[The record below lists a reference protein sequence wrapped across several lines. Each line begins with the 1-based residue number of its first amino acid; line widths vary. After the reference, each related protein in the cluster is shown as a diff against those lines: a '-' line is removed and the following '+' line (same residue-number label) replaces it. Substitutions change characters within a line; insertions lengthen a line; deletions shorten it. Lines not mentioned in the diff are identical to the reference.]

1 MSVKTANAII
11 RGELNSLNPGA
22 SHQASVAPD
31 PAMIFAPVTHANAL
45 DPDRVLVI
53 GNRGV
58 GKTFWS
64 AVLVHPET
72 RLKVARI
79 YPRLK
84 LQKLEATLGF
94 HEDAGKDSGPA
105 PSPEVLKSLLA
116 ETNEPEK
123 IWRAVLFK
131 ALGAKT
137 GVNLPSSLQQ
147 IMHWAS
153 SNIEEAEAA
162 LRLADKHFVDQG
174 HTFLLVFDALDRLGR
189 DWSTISRL
197 TEGLLR
203 FALDV
208 RGFRALRTKIFMR
221 TDQANDDNLFRFA
234 DASKIRADSVKLV
247 WQRIELFGLLY
258 NQLLSKRSSS
268 LALQEITQKISR
280 NSVVDRLLNEAEF
293 QEKAFYAIAGEY
305 MGANA
310 KRGRT
315 YSWLYDH
322 LADAFGETSPRSFLT
337 ALQRAAQ
344 FHPLPTITAIDHNGI
359 RAGVQDASDVRV
371 TQLKEDYDWIDSVL
385 NALEDLEVPCEP
397 VAFTNRWIE
406 RGTIKRISENSRNSN
421 QLLPLELERSQIA
434 PEEALLIALSNIGVV
449 EFRNET
455 RINVPD
461 IFRVAARIKRRG
473 GVRPPQAKRRRGN

>member
-1 MSVKTANAII
+1 MSLKTANAII
-11 RGELNSLNPGA
+11 RRELASLNPGA
-22 SHQASVAPD
+22 SHQAIIAPD
-31 PAMIFAPVTHANAL
+31 PAVIFAPATHANAL

-72 RLKVARI
+72 RAKVAKTF
-79 YPRLK
+79 PRLR
-84 LQKLEATLGF
+84 LQKLDAVLGF
-94 HEDAGKDSGPA
+94 HEDAGKDDGPA
-105 PSPEVLKSLLA
+105 PSPDLLKSLLLTT
-116 ETNEPEK
+116 EEPEK

-131 ALGAKT
+131 ALGRRT
-137 GVNLPSSLQQ
+137 GRILPSSLQQ
-147 IMHWAS
+147 IMEWAS

-162 LRLADKHFVDQG
+162 LRLADKHFSDQG
-174 HTFLLVFDALDRLGR
+174 QTFLLIFDALDRLGR

-197 TEGLLR
+197 SEGMLR

-208 RGFRALRTKIFMR
+208 RGFRAIRTKIFMR
-221 TDQANDDNLFRFA
+221 TDQANDDSLFRFA
-234 DASKIRADSVKLV
+234 DASKIRADSVKLI
-247 WQRIELFGLLY
+247 WQRVELFGLLY
-258 NQLLSKRSSS
+258 NQLLGEKESSK
-268 LALQEITQKISR
+268 ALQEIALRSGKS
-280 NSVVDRLLNEAEF
+280 SVIERLTNEAEF
-293 QEKAFYAIAGEY
+293 QEKVFYAIAGEY

-337 ALQRAAQ
+337 ALQRAARS
-344 FHPLPTITAIDHNGI
+344 HPLPSNTAIDHNGI

-397 VAFTNRWIE
+397 IVFTKRWKE
-406 RGTIKRISENSRNSN
+406 RGTIQTISDNSQNSN
-421 QLLPLELERSQIA
+421 KLLPLELERAKLA
-434 PEEALLIALSNIGVV
+434 PEDALLIALSNIGVV
-449 EFRNET
+449 EFRTET

-473 GVRPPQAKRRRGN
+473 GVRPPQIKRRRT